1 MIHQLMQVRLP
12 DGMLYSRESTPD
24 NNLDKEVKKYLKRRD
39 LGLQDVTTY
48 LTAKSNKTGKT
59 IQFTYRFSGDTWEM
73 EVSVECFNNDIPP
86 FRVWFKGITYEKTLD
101 ITATYTKDF
110 LC

>member
-1 MIHQLMQVRLP
+1 MQVRLP
-12 DGMLYSRESTPD
+12 DGTLYSRESTPD
-24 NNLDKEVKKYLKRRD
+24 IDLDKQAEKYLKRRN

-48 LTAKSNKTGKT
+48 LTAKSEKTGKT

-73 EVSVECFNNDIPP
+73 EVSVWCFNNDIPP
-86 FRVWFKGITYEKTLD
+86 FSVWFRGISYEKTLD

-110 LC
+110 LW